1 MGIVTN
7 IKKGWGQFV
16 FENGLRKLRRD
27 KKFVNLNEAKT
38 IGIVYQLTAQ
48 TNFRKVK
55 LLMKELTTPSRQ
67 VMVVGFVNRNDI
79 PNYCI
84 AANSGYFFDK
94 KDLNWYE
101 SPKNDY
107 IARFINKEFDILI
120 DLSLEDIYP
129 LRFIS
134 ALSRSKFKVGMYA
147 KESKKFLDF
156 MIKPKKKEIS
166 IDELSEQ
173 IIHYLLIL
181 KSN

>member
-1 MGIVTN
+1 MSVITN

-16 FENGLRKLRRD
+16 FRNGLKKLKRN
-27 KKFVNLNEAKT
+27 KKLVNLNEAKT

-67 VMVVGFVNRNDI
+67 VMIVGYVNRNDI

-84 AANSGYFFDK
+84 AANSGYYFDK
-94 KDLNWYE
+94 KDLNWYG

-107 IARFINKEFDILI
+107 IAKFINKEFDILI

-129 LRFIS
+129 VRFIS
-134 ALSRSKFKVGMYA
+134 ALSKSKFKVGRYA
-147 KESKKFLDF
+147 EGNMEFLDL
-156 MIKPKKKEIS
+156 MIKHKKGELS
-166 IDELSEQ
+166 VDELSRQ

>member
-1 MGIVTN
+1 MSVITN
-7 IKKGWGQFV
+7 IKNAWGQFV
-16 FENGLRKLRRD
+16 FRNGMKNLKRN
-27 KKFVNLNEAKT
+27 KKFINLNEAKT
-38 IGIVYQLTAQ
+38 IGIIYQLTDQ

-67 VMVVGFVNRNDI
+67 VMIVGFVNRNDI

-84 AANSGYFFDK
+84 AANSGYYFDL
-94 KDLNWYE
+94 KDLNWFD

-107 IARFINKEFDILI
+107 IAKFINKEFDILI
-120 DLSLEDIYP
+120 DLSLEDIFP

-134 ALSRSKFKVGMYA
+134 ALSKSKFKVGMYA
-147 KESKKFLDF
+147 DENKEFLDL
-156 MIKPKKKEIS
+156 MIKPKKGDYG

-173 IIHYLLIL
+173 IIHYLLTL